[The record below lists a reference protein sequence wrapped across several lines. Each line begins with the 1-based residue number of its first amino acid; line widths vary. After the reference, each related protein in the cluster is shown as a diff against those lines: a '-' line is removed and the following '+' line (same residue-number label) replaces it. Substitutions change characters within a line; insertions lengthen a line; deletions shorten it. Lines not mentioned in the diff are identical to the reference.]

1 MSNSCFSTR
10 SFAQT
15 DGVPYPRCA
24 ASQPEIFG
32 RPRLVNVR
40 EVLKT
45 ICYPAVDRLP
55 VAGVAEGPAAEEHSV
70 LLLHA
75 VGLAY
80 DRVAQPGHLPAQL
93 LLDR

>member
-1 MSNSCFSTR
+1 MCISRVQILRTLMSERYSN
-10 SFAQT
+10 A
-15 DGVPYPRCA
+15 
-24 ASQPEIFG
+24 
-32 RPRLVNVR
+32 
-40 EVLKT
+40 
-45 ICYPAVDRLP
+45 ICYPAVDGLP
-55 VAGVAEGPAAEEHSV
+55 VAGVAEGPSAEEHSV